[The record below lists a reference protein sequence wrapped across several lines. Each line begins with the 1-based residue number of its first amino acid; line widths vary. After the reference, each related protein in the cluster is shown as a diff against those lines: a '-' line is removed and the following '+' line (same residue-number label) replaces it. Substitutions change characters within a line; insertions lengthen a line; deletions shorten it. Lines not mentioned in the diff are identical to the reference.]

1 MNKQLFFEKDI
12 PLVITIH
19 KEGFDKISD
28 ADVTRNAA
36 NSSSNVKLA
45 SKGYRII
52 NIMKFLLF
60 LEDEGKIDSDTM
72 TTVSSYSDYSFW
84 MNNNKVTF
92 QHYLV
97 PTESANVTATSKFS
111 KKQSLKVKN
120 MFPVKYSHMVFYAID
135 RMSKRWIENNW
146 SEPIQWN
153 QSTHAHDDELH
164 VEIIITK
171 KSKYAVPLL

>member
-19 KEGFDKISD
+19 KEGFDKIFD

-60 LEDEGKIDSDTM
+60 LEDEDKIDSDTM
-72 TTVSSYSDYSFW
+72 TTVSSYSDYSF
-84 MNNNKVTF
+84 
-92 QHYLV
+92 
-97 PTESANVTATSKFS
+97 
-111 KKQSLKVKN
+111 
-120 MFPVKYSHMVFYAID
+120 
-135 RMSKRWIENNW
+135 
-146 SEPIQWN
+146 
-153 QSTHAHDDELH
+153 
-164 VEIIITK
+164 
-171 KSKYAVPLL
+171 